1 MNVAILIFTRDA
13 TRKME
18 DFNDDDS
25 DTLDNGTEGGGTGF
39 SNPTTE
45 HR

>member
-13 TRKME
+13 TRKMAG
-18 DFNDDDS
+18 FNDDS

>member
-13 TRKME
+13 TRKMD
-18 DFNDDDS
+18 DFNPDG

-45 HR
+45 HI